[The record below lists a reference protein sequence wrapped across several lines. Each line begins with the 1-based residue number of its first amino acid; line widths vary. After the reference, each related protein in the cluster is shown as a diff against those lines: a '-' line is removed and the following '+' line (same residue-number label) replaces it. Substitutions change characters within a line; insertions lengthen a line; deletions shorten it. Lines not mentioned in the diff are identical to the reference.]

1 MAWSNVGSLKGPKG
15 DAGGT
20 AGSGIPQG
28 AIVIAYTGSPAA
40 KTMQESSEW
49 LTSGNF
55 VVSVTN
61 PVYDTNGNP
70 TPDATGNSPR
80 RFILFA
86 KA

>member
-15 DAGGT
+15 DAGET

-28 AIVIAYTGSPAA
+28 AIVIAYNGSPAA

-55 VVSVTN
+55 VVKVTN
-61 PVYDTNGNP
+61 AVYDAGGNP
-70 TPDATGNSPR
+70 TPNATGASQR

>member
-15 DAGGT
+15 DAGET

-28 AIVIAYTGSPAA
+28 AIVIAYNGSPAA

-49 LTSGNF
+49 LKSGNF
-55 VVSVTN
+55 VVNVTN
-61 PVYDTNGNP
+61 AVYDAGGNP
-70 TPDATGNSPR
+70 TSDATGTSPR

>member
-28 AIVIAYTGSPAA
+28 AIVIAYNGSPAA

-49 LTSGNF
+49 LKSGAF
-55 VVSVTN
+55 TGSVKG
-61 PVYDTNGNP
+61 PVYDSNGNP
-70 TPDATGNSPR
+70 TPDATGTSPR
-80 RFILFA
+80 SFILFA

>member
-28 AIVIAYTGSPAA
+28 AIVIAYNCSPAA
-40 KTMQESSEW
+40 ETMKESSEW
-49 LTSGNF
+49 LKSGEIIGDVNG
-55 VVSVTN
+55 
-61 PVYDTNGNP
+61 PVYDSNGNP
-70 TPDATGNSPR
+70 TPDATGDSPR
-80 RFILFA
+80 CFILFA